1 MTMGTS
7 MATITALATRMNTN
21 IGMTTPTATATFTVK
36 GTSTTLTMTTP
47 ERFLLAGVMGW
58 PVMHSRSPLMHNHW
72 FQVHGLK
79 GTYLPLLIEPGRMEP
94 ALRALHPLGFAGVN
108 VTIPH
113 KQEAMRVV
121 DELDESARRIGAI
134 SCVTVR
140 PDGSL
145 HGCNN
150 DAFGFIGNLR
160 QQQPAWRPGDGPVVV
175 IGAGGGS
182 RAVCWGLLQEGVS
195 EVRLVNRSFERAQAL
210 AEAMAAG
217 SQARPPEAAPAGE
230 AKVHG
235 LITPHRWADRH
246 EVLAGATLVVN
257 TTNQGMLGQPALDFE
272 VAHLPAHAI
281 AADIVYIPGETPF
294 LRAARERGHPTVRG
308 LGMLLHQ
315 GPLAW
320 KRWFG
325 IEPAVTPELWRLV
338 EASL

>member
-1 MTMGTS
+1 MPTAITMD
-7 MATITALATRMNTN
+7 TA
-21 IGMTTPTATATFTVK
+21 TPTVI
-36 GTSTTLTMTTP
+36 TMTTP

-79 GTYLPLLIEPGRMEP
+79 GTYLPLLIEPGRVEP
-94 ALRALHPLGFAGVN
+94 ALRALHALGFAGVN

-121 DELDESARRIGAI
+121 DELDESAQRIGAI

-150 DAFGFIGNLR
+150 DAFGFIRNLR
-160 QQQPAWRPGDGPVVV
+160 QQQPAWQPGDGPVVV
-175 IGAGGGS
+175 MGAGGGS
-182 RAVCWGLLQEGVS
+182 RAVCWGLLQEGVP
-195 EVRLVNRSFERAQAL
+195 EVRLVNRTFERAQAL
-210 AEAMAAG
+210 AEALAPGGLGRAPAAG
-217 SQARPPEAAPAGE
+217 PAG
-230 AKVHG
+230 ASGVRG
-235 LITPHRWADRH
+235 VITPHRWADRH
-246 EVLAGATLVVN
+246 EVLGGATLVVN
-257 TTNQGMLGQPALDFE
+257 ATNQGMVGQPALDFD
-272 VAHLPAHAI
+272 VGRLPVGVI

-325 IEPAVTPELWRLV
+325 IEPEVTPELWRLV